1 MVSFQ
6 GDCLPIVRYCQGN
19 GRIRDP
25 HCHHILADGLRAL
38 AGSGLVCR
46 WQLIPRTENSE
57 ADSLARAAAR
67 TTHHN

>member
-1 MVSFQ
+1 MRF
-6 GDCLPIVRYCQGN
+6 CLGS

-25 HCHHILADGLRAL
+25 LCHQILVDGLRSL

-57 ADSLARAAAR
+57 ADGLARAVARAAD
-67 TTHHN
+67 HG